1 MIEHE
6 QQLLALVAMYPEQ
19 VLECGTLNAG
29 HFSNQAYGKI
39 FEVANKMFDDKKP
52 VSLSGIGAEINETW
66 ASSALVELSGVSVA
80 GSAKGLS
87 EAIIDAKIG
96 ESAICAF
103 DALQHRLKTGRKQRD
118 TIGELIETLAKIA
131 DEKTNERLTTMDLVM
146 DSLMEKVRN
155 PVEES
160 AKLKTGIT
168 TLDDWLGGF
177 QNSMLYIVSGV
188 PSMGKSLFMANLICN
203 IALSG
208 KHVHVGSLEDTSIQ
222 MAGRIIS
229 RLSGVDSE
237 PIVKGD
243 RLSWEEIQTIERV
256 VEKTRDAMSNIHID
270 DSTGQGVGSI
280 RRTCTKLKSK
290 DQLDISF
297 IDHMGEMTK
306 IGKDKYTAATA
317 NAEGLSAIA
326 KDLCI
331 PVVSGC
337 QVARSAVTQ
346 SAHGKDAKD
355 HRNYIP
361 RSHHLRDSGRI
372 EEIARCIMFVHRPV
386 KWNRELDASDF
397 WVNIDKQTHGRT
409 GIVEM
414 KTRLDTM
421 AVVSPEE
428 YHSGVSNGY

>member
-6 QQLLALVAMYPEQ
+6 QQLLALVAMYPDQ

-39 FEVANKMFDDKKP
+39 FEVANQMFDAKKP
-52 VSLSGIGAEINETW
+52 VSISGIGAEINETW
-66 ASSALVELSGVSVA
+66 ASSALVELSGVTVA

-87 EAIIDAKIG
+87 ESIIDTKIG
-96 ESAICAF
+96 KSAILAF
-103 DALQHRLKTGRKQRD
+103 DAIQHKLKTGRKQRD
-118 TIGELIETLAKIA
+118 TIGELIESLAQIA
-131 DEKTNERLTTMDLVM
+131 DEKTSERLTTMDLVM
-146 DSLMEKVRN
+146 DSLMDKVRN
-155 PVEES
+155 PLEES
-160 AKLKTGIT
+160 AKLRTGIAA
-168 TLDDWLGGF
+168 LDDYLGGF
-177 QNSMLYIVSGV
+177 QKSLLYIVSGV

-208 KHVHVGSLEDTSIQ
+208 KHVHVGSLEDTSVQ

-229 RLSGVDSE
+229 RLSGIDSE

-243 RLSWEEIQTIERV
+243 KLSWEEIQTLERV

-290 DQLDISF
+290 GQLDVSF
-297 IDHMGEMTK
+297 IDHMGEMAK
-306 IGKDKYTAATA
+306 IGKDKYTSATA
-317 NAEGLSAIA
+317 NAEGLAAIA
-326 KDLCI
+326 KDLEI

-346 SAHGKDAKD
+346 SANGKDAKD
-355 HRNYIP
+355 HASYIP

-386 KWNRELDASDF
+386 KWNKDLDPSDF
-397 WVNIDKQTHGRT
+397 WVNIDKQTHGKT
-409 GIVEM
+409 GIVQL

-421 AVVSPEE
+421 AVISPEE
-428 YHSGVSNGY
+428 YHGGGS